1 MVLITIDKEYQF
13 PTQLNEITLRQFIS
27 ISEKINNKDYENVV
41 FDLIKISEDV
51 FFNINIEGRFKIIQF
66 HLRIIKKTKNHR
78 MVFQNHSNHESL
90 EFQ

>member
-41 FDLIKISEDV
+41 FDLIKISEDSPV
-51 FFNINIEGRFKIIQF
+51 KVGWIYTDKTHQF
-66 HLRIIKKTKNHR
+66 
-78 MVFQNHSNHESL
+78 VAP
-90 EFQ
+90 